1 MAAMAKYGKF
11 QTRAPK
17 KRKKWGFPVFM
28 ILYALVVL
36 GAAAWGLSKFLD
48 YMEAYEGS
56 RIKNIIDAYM
66 EQVSPQYVCDRSG
79 DLIGS
84 IDHNLQSEDACRQVI
99 LDFLSGGIT
108 YARKSAECTDTRTVY
123 VLRSG
128 GQVIGEVELVPQGEP
143 QHGFTPWAVS
153 RDSFDLSFLVGE
165 TASITVDHTM
175 QVYAGETLLDGGY
188 ITESELKYEA
198 VEDFYGELEL
208 PYKLTYAAGPI
219 LGQTELRAVDAN
231 GNAVTVTQEADLD
244 PWLNNCAEEV
254 HSEVDAF
261 NREFIHRYVRY
272 LTSRRDNR
280 QYNLEHLLPLLVD
293 GSDLKKRVSN
303 AYEGLE
309 FGQSQSDTIVAFT
322 SNYIIDL
329 GNDKYLCDVTYE
341 VDSLGRDGELH
352 RSVNNA
358 WLFLVRADGG
368 LKAERLLSY

>member
-1 MAAMAKYGKF
+1 MAKYGKF
-11 QTRAPK
+11 QTKTQK
-17 KRKKWGFPVFM
+17 KRRSWGFAIFM
-28 ILYALVVL
+28 ILYAVVVL
-36 GAAAWGLSKFLD
+36 AAAAWGLSKFWD

-56 RIKNIIDAYM
+56 RIKNTIDAYM

-128 GQVIGEVELVPQGEP
+128 SQVIGEVELVPQGEP

-165 TASITVDHTM
+165 TASITVDHRM
-175 QVYAGETLLDGGY
+175 QVYACDVLLDKRY
-188 ITESELKYEA
+188 ITATGLHYEA

-208 PYKLTYAAGPI
+208 PYKLTYTAGPI
-219 LGQTELRAVDAN
+219 LGDTVLHAVDAE
-231 GNAVTVTQEADLD
+231 GVH
-244 PWLNNCAEEV
+244 AEL
-254 HSEVDAF
+254 DAF
-261 NREFIHRYVRY
+261 NKDFIDRYVRY

-280 QYNLEHLLPLLVD
+280 QHNYDRLMPLLAD
-293 GSDLKKRVSN
+293 GSSLEERVRN

-309 FGQSQSDTIVAFT
+309 FGQSQSDTIVIFH

-329 GNDKYLCDVTYE
+329 GNDKYLCDITYE
-341 VDSLGRDGELH
+341 VDSLGRDGQLH
-352 RSVNNA
+352 RSVNNVR
-358 WLFLVRADGG
+358 LFLVRNDDG
-368 LKAERLLSY
+368 LKAERLLTY